1 MRSVELFAAL
11 LVSFFLSLLSACG
24 PVKKNLTVDQI
35 QGVVN
40 SVERNLRHM
49 RKALKEKES
58 EKAAEHYD
66 KAKNLMTEFKD
77 ALDGYPERGD
87 LEQQVEEGA
96 GDLCYG
102 QVSLVL
108 RAYFVAIRTK
118 ARDEA
123 KEKLDLSRSEFE
135 RCQPIIRERDDF
147 MALKM
152 NMDSAPES
160 LVDLDKA
167 LFRPKRLGQIKQVIA
182 GLKGDLAK
190 LRVAMKTLEASPNQP
205 TVAAQVDADIGR
217 LGESIKL
224 KKAYEDEELWT
235 GFAAAT
241 QGELNEMS
249 SRREQL
255 VRRGRLLVT
264 LRDVQ
269 MADVVLRAAPME
281 MDRSK
286 AASNVSKAKETYAA
300 CAALVGELLG
310 QEKALGKYVIKVK
323 ASKRRPAW
331 LKKHCKRSVR
341 LAEKLQAKLLGK
353 KVPRSKVE
361 KKVRKAEKKP
371 VDKTIEKKKKKK
383 KKKKKTK
390 KRRRRDVQRW

>member
-1 MRSVELFAAL
+1 MRSVEIFAAL
-11 LVSFFLSLLSACG
+11 IVSLLLGLLSACG
-24 PVKKNLTVDQI
+24 PVNKNLTVDQI

-49 RKALKEKES
+49 RKALKGKDS

-66 KAKNLMTEFKD
+66 KAKHLMTEFKD
-77 ALDGYPERGD
+77 ALAGYPERGD
-87 LEQQVEEGA
+87 LERQVEEGA

-190 LRVAMKTLEASPNQP
+190 LRVAMKTLEASPEQP
-205 TVAAQVDADIGR
+205 TVAAQIDADIGR

-241 QGELNEMS
+241 HGELNEMN

-269 MADVVLRAAPME
+269 MADVVLKAAPME

-310 QEKALGKYVIKVK
+310 QEKALGKYVIKAK
-323 ASKRRPAW
+323 ASKRKPAW

-341 LAEKLQAKLLGK
+341 LAEKLHARLLGK
-353 KVPRSKVE
+353 KVPPP
-361 KKVRKAEKKP
+361 KAEKKP
-371 VDKTIEKKKKKK
+371 VDKAAKKKKK

-390 KRRRRDVQRW
+390 RRRRRDVQRW

>member
-11 LVSFFLSLLSACG
+11 LVSFLLGLLSACG

-49 RKALKEKES
+49 RKALKGKES

-66 KAKNLMTEFKD
+66 KAKHLMTEFKD
-77 ALDGYPERGD
+77 ALAGYPERGD
-87 LEQQVEEGA
+87 LERQVEEGA

-118 ARDEA
+118 ARGEA

-205 TVAAQVDADIGR
+205 TVAVQVDADIGR

-241 QGELNEMS
+241 HGELSEMG

-269 MADVVLRAAPME
+269 MADVVMKAAPME

-310 QEKALGKYVIKVK
+310 QEKALGKYVIKAK
-323 ASKRRPAW
+323 ASKRKPAW

-341 LAEKLQAKLLGK
+341 LAEKLHAKLLGK
-353 KVPRSKVE
+353 KVPRPKV
-361 KKVRKAEKKP
+361 EKKP
-371 VDKTIEKKKKKK
+371 VDKMIEKKKKK

>member
-1 MRSVELFAAL
+1 MRSVEIFAAL
-11 LVSFFLSLLSACG
+11 IVSLLLGLLSACG
-24 PVKKNLTVDQI
+24 PVNKNLTVDQI

-66 KAKNLMTEFKD
+66 KAKNLMVEFKD
-77 ALDGYPERGD
+77 ALAGYPERGE
-87 LEQQVEEGA
+87 LEQQVEEGV

-108 RAYFVAIRTK
+108 RAYFVAIRAK

-123 KEKLDLSRSEFE
+123 KEQLDLSRAEFE
-135 RCQPIIRERDDF
+135 RCQPVIRERDDF

-160 LVDLDKA
+160 LVDLDKD

-190 LRVAMKTLEASPNQP
+190 LRVTMKTLEASPDQP
-205 TVAAQVDADIGR
+205 TVAAQIDADIGH

-241 QGELNEMS
+241 QGELTEMG
-249 SRREQL
+249 SRRKQL
-255 VRRGRLLVT
+255 VRRGQLLVT

-269 MADVVLRAAPME
+269 MADVVLKAAPME

-286 AASNVSKAKETYAA
+286 AASNVSKARKTYAA
-300 CAALVGELLG
+300 CATLVGELLG

-323 ASKRRPAW
+323 ASKRKPAW

-341 LAEKLQAKLLGK
+341 LAEKLHAKLLGK
-353 KVPRSKVE
+353 KVPPLKVE
-361 KKVRKAEKKP
+361 KKVRKVEKKS
-371 VDKTIEKKKKKK
+371 VDKATEKKKKKK
-383 KKKKKTK
+383 KKKKK
-390 KRRRRDVQRW
+390 RRRRDVQRW